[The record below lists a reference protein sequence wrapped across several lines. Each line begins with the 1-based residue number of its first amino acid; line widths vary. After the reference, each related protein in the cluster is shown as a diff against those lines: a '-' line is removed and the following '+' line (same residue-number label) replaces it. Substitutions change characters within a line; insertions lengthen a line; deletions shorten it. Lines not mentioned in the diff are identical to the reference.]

1 MFSTHTRKRKRRFL
15 EVMYRFSTLI
25 VVMVSWLYTYDQT
38 HLDVYKLNV
47 YQFCACQ
54 WYLNK
59 AEKTRKF
66 STKKKTPNKSKYA
79 LQGSPLNGQLVLD
92 SPRPFEEPY
101 EKWARILYS
110 LGKWGNHVSIYSL
123 DSASPSSCLVS
134 GRHLSFEQKKKY
146 KEARI

>member
-1 MFSTHTRKRKRRFL
+1 MCTNFVHVNDTS
-15 EVMYRFSTLI
+15 I
-25 VVMVSWLYTYDQT
+25 
-38 HLDVYKLNV
+38 KLKKQENSV
-47 YQFCACQ
+47 P
-54 WYLNK
+54 
-59 AEKTRKF
+59 
-66 STKKKTPNKSKYA
+66 KKKTPNKNKYA

-123 DSASPSSCLVS
+123 DSASPSPCLVS